1 MEENNVELIDYL
13 IVIWKRKILIIVV
26 TLVGIGVGVGVGVVG
41 SKEKS
46 ELPVYRADA
55 VVKIGKKVRL
65 VPTSGISAAV
75 DYIEN
80 PGNLV
85 ESIPLEYDFI
95 IKELPEY
102 YLKVEQIG
110 PLAMLRII
118 LKGQDRGVERVLKKL
133 VDMLIDEHRQKAQ
146 DSVIAYKT
154 FMKRLEI
161 NTEELEKEI
170 VAIDSIIKEMK
181 KKEGEYLMH
190 VESSTREEKTKGDRS
205 AFLNML
211 YLKIIDRESSL
222 NAKQSSLRNIQMQ
235 IVKHQI
241 TVGNLEEYKTELVG
255 KIKSTTIVGL
265 QKKDKRNDIVVAGIA
280 GLIMSLFI
288 AFFMEYIEGAKS
300 RRKGQGQ
307 G

>member
-13 IVIWKRKILIIVV
+13 RVIWKRKILIIVV
-26 TLVGIGVGVGVGVVG
+26 TLVGIGVGVGVRVVG

-102 YLKVEQIG
+102 YLKVERIG
-110 PLAMLRII
+110 SLAMLRII
-118 LKGQDRGVERVLKKL
+118 LKGSDRGVERALKKL
-133 VDMLIDEHRQKAQ
+133 VDMLIDKHRQKAQ

-211 YLKIIDRESSL
+211 YLKTIDRESSL
-222 NAKQSSLRNIQMQ
+222 NATQSSLRNIEMQ

-241 TVGNLEEYKTELVG
+241 TVGNLGEYKTELVG
-255 KIKSTTIVGL
+255 EIKSTVVKQKEKEHKNIIVT
-265 QKKDKRNDIVVAGIA
+265 AGVA

-288 AFFMEYIEGAKS
+288 TFFWEYLEESKS
-300 RRKGQGQ
+300 RRKGK
-307 G
+307 